1 MLRNKNGSLGNSQDT
16 RPSLYDERLL
26 RKIRRLE
33 RELVIARRFANHDP
47 LTGLPNRALM
57 LDRLKQALS
66 QAARQGKTVGV
77 LLIDLDGFKK
87 VNDVLGHPA
96 GDTVLQ
102 RVAARL
108 LSCIRACDTACR
120 YGGDEFVIL
129 LPEIQGVGE
138 VETVKQKILEHL
150 SKPHRLGRRVLVVG
164 GSIGGAMFGR
174 GAASCEA
181 LIAAADAAMYRAKRL
196 PRDASRESPRTGVL
210 SELPIAGSLRAGQ

>member
-1 MLRNKNGSLGNSQDT
+1 MLRNKTSSSENSQSA
-16 RPSLYDERLL
+16 RPGLHYERLL

-77 LLIDLDGFKK
+77 LLIDLDGFKR
-87 VNDVLGHPA
+87 VNDALGHPA

-102 RVAARL
+102 RVAGRL

-120 YGGDEFVIL
+120 YGGDEFVVL
-129 LPEIQGVGE
+129 LPEIQGVDE
-138 VETVKQKILEHL
+138 VETVRQKILEHL
-150 SKPHRLGRRVLVVG
+150 SKPHRLGNRVIVVG
-164 GSIGGAMFGR
+164 GSVGGAMFGR
-174 GAASCEA
+174 RAASCKA

-196 PRDASRESPRTGVL
+196 PRDARRSRVSSQPSIGM
-210 SELPIAGSLRAGQ
+210 

>member
-1 MLRNKNGSLGNSQDT
+1 MLRNKNGHPGNSQGAEPD
-16 RPSLYDERLL
+16 LHYERLL

-33 RELVIARRFANHDP
+33 RELVIAHRFANHDP

-77 LLIDLDGFKK
+77 LLIDLDDFKK
-87 VNDVLGHPA
+87 VNDALGHPA
-96 GDTVLQ
+96 GDRVLQ
-102 RVAARL
+102 GVAARL

-129 LPEIQGVGE
+129 LPEIQGGGE
-138 VETVKQKILEHL
+138 VETVRQKILEHL
-150 SKPHRLGRRVLVVG
+150 SKPHRLGRRVIVVG
-164 GSIGGAMFGR
+164 GSIGGAVFGR

-196 PRDASRESPRTGVL
+196 PRNARRFRVSSPLG
-210 SELPIAGSLRAGQ
+210 IGM